1 MSFREQLMKVFE
13 FVDMKMAQ
21 RQTRGLLAGVIKW
34 GEYVCVNTRQLQK
47 FTGRCKSSINNGFQQ
62 MGYTSLKSKSQTQTC
77 LMTALPCLIKDQGLS
92 RQWTVRYL
100 AKEEKKGLPIPIID
114 SHSASLMDLSSPS
127 IDEQIEESPLNF
139 PIETL
144 GFETEERLKSEAN
157 FTEFEQE
164 NVHVVNDTMWW

>member
-1 MSFREQLMKVFE
+1 MSFRDQLRKVFE
-13 FVDMKMAQ
+13 FVDMKLPQ
-21 RQTRGLLAGVIKW
+21 RQVRGLLAGVIKL

-62 MGYTSLKSKSQTQTC
+62 LGYASLKSKSQTQTC

-114 SHSASLMDLSSPS
+114 AHASPNDLSSPS
-127 IDEQIEESPLNF
+127 IEDLIDSPFPNF
-139 PIETL
+139 PIETF
-144 GFETEERLKSEAN
+144 GMETEERLRSDPN
-157 FTEFEQE
+157 FMEFSNES
-164 NVHVVNDTMWW
+164 VVIGNNAMWW